1 MKENKTFEFEEKVS
15 YLHCI
20 EYEADENDIETELA
34 LDEIRDGINAGD
46 YENVDDI
53 INDFRTTFGDS
64 VKCIKDECPSVE
76 YYEAN

>member
-34 LDEIRDGINAGD
+34 PDEIYDGINAGD
-46 YENVDDI
+46 YDNVDDI
-53 INDFRTTFGDS
+53 IHDFRNAFGDS
-64 VKCIKDECPSVE
+64 VKYIEDGSPTVE
-76 YYEAN
+76 YEAY